1 MRRRRPRAG
10 HAPRGGPARHTA
22 RMARTS
28 APRLRYAAALG
39 AVLGWGLG
47 LTACT
52 TTTGDPGVLGPS
64 STTGTAW
71 RREAVPAGTAPVVL
85 AAYRNGLLL
94 GAARPVDSTAATSS
108 PVGAADDEIHRA
120 GLATAVRPEVYTHQG
135 GRWSALSV
143 QAASG
148 YGAEA
153 TWSTLHVS
161 ADGSI
166 VAVGGARG
174 GAHANV
180 RWSVWRGDVTSGL
193 REQPQEFTV
202 FGGWGAGDQGGIV
215 EAGGIPLLFG
225 SWGGQAGLD
234 IAVWRPDGDR
244 WVRQPSEGTDMGSTA
259 TRLVSAAGG
268 TGWGPGAVLVG
279 SVLHLGESLRQT
291 PALFRS
297 ASADGPWTALDLPGS
312 ADASP
317 GSSGGSPGGSS
328 GGSSGGAASG
338 GANEALSVGCL
349 PQQDCVVAGRV
360 AGRLVLWR
368 VGIDGRTDPIP
379 GLPSLALPERG
390 GVPAVL
396 RDTPGADAVVLA
408 TGSGRSGSVLLFGSA
423 TDRWTSVMGPPG
435 QARALVLA
443 EGRWWALSEVDGVVS
458 LWSLPT

>member
-1 MRRRRPRAG
+1 
-10 HAPRGGPARHTA
+10 
-22 RMARTS
+22 MARTS
-28 APRLRYAAALG
+28 APRRRYAAALG

-52 TTTGDPGVLGPS
+52 TFTGDPVTRGPS

-71 RREAVPAGTAPVVL
+71 RREAVPTGTAPLVL
-85 AAYRNGLLL
+85 AAYRDGLLL
-94 GAARPVDSTAATSS
+94 GAARPPDSTAATPSS
-108 PVGAADDEIHRA
+108 VGAADDEIHRA
-120 GLATAVRPEVYTHQG
+120 GLATAVQPEVYTLQG
-135 GRWSALSV
+135 GRWSALPV

-148 YGAEA
+148 YGAVA
-153 TWSTLHVS
+153 TWSALHLS

-193 REQPQEFTV
+193 REQPQGFTV

-244 WVRQPSEGTDMGSTA
+244 WVRQSSEGTDLGSTA

-297 ASADGPWTALDLPGS
+297 ASADGPWTALELPGS
-312 ADASP
+312 ADSSP
-317 GSSGGSPGGSS
+317 GSSAGSP
-328 GGSSGGAASG
+328 GGAASG
-338 GANEALSVGCL
+338 GADEALSVGCL
-349 PQQDCVVAGRV
+349 RQDCVVAGRV

-368 VGIDGRTDPIP
+368 VGIAGRADPIP

-396 RDTPGADAVVLA
+396 RGTPGADAVVLA
-408 TGSGRSGSVLLFGSA
+408 TRSGRAGSVLLFGSA
-423 TDRWTSVMGPPG
+423 TDRWTSVTGPPG
-435 QARALVLA
+435 QAQALVLA

-458 LWSLPT
+458 LWSLPA